1 MQVKGSYCTYCGAPY
16 AVGAGWPRMCPA
28 CGKRSYLNPLP
39 VVVAVIPMG
48 NGLVGVRRNIE
59 PSRGLLTLPGGYL
72 DCGETWQEAV
82 SRELQEETGILVP
95 AADFRLY
102 DVANGIDDTIVILGI
117 TVRQPESLLQ
127 PFSSNETQEVVI
139 IDRPMELGFPLH
151 TRVAAE
157 FFAKSAES

>member
-1 MQVKGSYCTYCGAPY
+1 MLKDSHCTYCGNPY
-16 AVGAGWPRMCPA
+16 AVDAGWPRTCPA
-28 CGKRSYLNPLP
+28 CGNRRYLNPLP
-39 VVVAVIPMG
+39 VVVAVVPMG

-72 DCGETWQEAV
+72 DCGETWQEAA
-82 SRELQEETGILVP
+82 SRELKEETGILVP
-95 AADFRLY
+95 AAGFRLY

-117 TVRQPESLLQ
+117 TARQPESLLQ
-127 PFSSNETQEVVI
+127 PFSSSETQEVVI

-157 FFAKSAES
+157 YFAKSAE